1 MKRTLFTLTAAVLMT
16 SGLAFAQQNH
26 FVRQDKPNTINERRE
41 NQQDRI
47 ARGVRSGQLTAR
59 ETSRVESREA
69 RLNHEIRADRYAH
82 NGHLTAPEHRQVNR
96 QQNRLSKSIYRDKH
110 NHARQ

>member
-1 MKRTLFTLTAAVLMT
+1 MT
-16 SGLAFAQQNH
+16 SGLALAQQNESI
-26 FVRQDKPNTINERRE
+26 RQDKPITVNERRE

-47 ARGVRSGQLTAR
+47 AQGVRSGQLTAA
-59 ETSRVESREA
+59 ETSRLESRES

-82 NGHLTAPEHRQVNR
+82 NGHLTAPERRHINR

-110 NHARQ
+110 KAARQQ